1 MDRTRL
7 YSRVG
12 SRPDRRYRQYGN
24 MRRPCLVRIISVPQ
38 LLNCFHTLLFSSVTL
53 TPLKVSAAG
62 TSVATSGPAKMAG
75 SNAGSSGG
83 GSDMLTRFAPV
94 HVRESAADAICEVAG
109 LGSAEPPKVVGDV
122 TAGLAGLASAGEE
135 LAELQSLLAM
145 ETAFV
150 SISASLLKLGLVV
163 VWTRGVIGGMV
174 AGGTE
179 EGLTVR
185 HLSPLSDKWWSSID
199 AV

>member
-62 TSVATSGPAKMAG
+62 KSVSTSGPPNVVD

-83 GSDMLTRFAPV
+83 DSDMLTRLVPV

-109 LGSAEPPKVVGDV
+109 LGSADPLKVVGDV

-135 LAELQSLLAM
+135 IAELQSLLAM

-150 SISASLLKLGLVV
+150 SISVSLVKFGLVV
-163 VWTRGVIGGMV
+163 VWTRGVKEGMV
-174 AGGTE
+174 VGGAE
-179 EGLTVR
+179 EGISVKLP
-185 HLSPLSDKWWSSID
+185 SPVSNKWWSSID
-199 AV
+199 AI